1 MEAVTASII
10 EVGLEGT
17 SAAEISRR
25 AGVTWG
31 AVQHHFG
38 DKNGILV
45 AVLEESFN
53 SLTRRL
59 NTVDAGLALMERI
72 SDFVDRAWDHFGSS
86 SYRCASEILSHYMRS
101 APELS
106 YQTDFNRTL
115 MRIWLRLFQD
125 AGLTPD
131 RTVVVMHY
139 TVSVL
144 SGLSLMR
151 HVAMPPRRDVSLELD
166 LLKNTLHQEFAT
178 KQ

>member
-1 MEAVTASII
+1 VAAGTASIV
-10 EVGLEGT
+10 EVGLEGA
-17 SAAEISRR
+17 SAAEISGR
-25 AGVTWG
+25 AGLTWG
-31 AVQHHFG
+31 AVQHRFG
-38 DKNGILV
+38 DKHGILV

-53 SLTRRL
+53 SLTRQL
-59 NTVDAGLALMERI
+59 NTVDAGLPLTDRI

-86 SYRCASEILSHYMRS
+86 NYRCASEILSHYMRS

-115 MRIWLRLFQD
+115 MRIWLHLFGD
-125 AGLTPD
+125 TGLTPD

-151 HVAMPPRRDVSLELD
+151 PIAMPPRDDVSAELD
-166 LLKNTLHQEFAT
+166 MLKHTLHQELAT